1 MLIIFLMTL
10 AFGVGNADA
19 LDKFKKDQD
28 AGATWHRVDGQMPDP
43 NAKSIAIDKIY
54 YKLKK
59 EK

>member
-1 MLIIFLMTL
+1 MTL

-28 AGATWHRVDGQMPDP
+28 AGATWHQVDGQMPDP